1 MNALSIGGVKS
12 GEQPSADYAAGQ
24 IISQT
29 PTEGTSVE
37 KNTTVYYVVSSSMN
51 FRTLS

>member
-12 GEQPSADYAAGQ
+12 GEQPSADYPAGQ

-29 PTEGTSVE
+29 PAAETSVE
-37 KNTTVYYVVSSSMN
+37 KIPRFIMW
-51 FRTLS
+51 